1 MSARLDFIVSWRRAR
16 KIDGVSVSKELF
28 LDVFWGTLLVVTDVR
43 LHARILLSVGVERE
57 K

>member
-28 LDVFWGTLLVVTDVR
+28 SDVFWGRLLVVTDVR